1 MPQNNMSHDLYR
13 KSNGTTPLYA
23 SMTESLFE
31 PLFYQG
37 KQVPDEELPEGIANK
52 MDISN

>member
-1 MPQNNMSHDLYR
+1 MKHDLYR

-23 SMTESLFE
+23 SLTKSLFE

-37 KQVPDEELPEGIANK
+37 KQIPDEELPEGIANDK
-52 MDISN
+52 KIGG